1 MIRSTLLQQRRRG
14 AAALLA
20 LALAGAAGLLT
31 VLPTR
36 AEAPLQQKAQAPGW
50 YRMQLGSFEI
60 TALYDGYLDI
70 DSAILKDAEP
80 VEIERLLARSFQ
92 RSPNMT
98 SINAYLV
105 NTGGRLVLVD
115 AGAASLFGPTLGR
128 LLDNLKASGYRPEQ
142 VDAVLITHLHGDHV
156 GGITADGRMAFP
168 NATVHVDRRESDH
181 WLSRA
186 NLEAASKD
194 MKAYFE
200 GAQSSAAPYIKAGRW
215 KTFDGDA
222 EFAPGVRALSYGRAP
237 GHTPGHAGYMIESGG
252 RKLLVWGDV
261 VHSAAVQFERP
272 EVTMGFDLDGRQA
285 RATRERLFD
294 QAAREGW
301 LIGAAHISFP
311 GLGHI
316 RKEGAG
322 YAWVPVEYGPPR

>member
-1 MIRSTLLQQRRRG
+1 MIRSTVMPQRRRG

-31 VLPTR
+31 ALPSS

-50 YRMQLGSFEI
+50 YRMQLGDVEV

-70 DSAILKDAEP
+70 DSAILKDAKP

-105 NTGGRLVLVD
+105 NTGGRLILVD

-128 LLDNLKASGYRPEQ
+128 LLDNLKASGYAPEQ

-156 GGITADGRMAFP
+156 GGIAADGRMAFP
-168 NATVHVDRRESDH
+168 NATVHVDRREADY
-181 WLSRA
+181 WLSQAR
-186 NLEAASKD
+186 LDAAPKD
-194 MKAYFE
+194 AKPYFE

-261 VHSAAVQFERP
+261 VHSAAVQFARP
-272 EVTMGFDLDGRQA
+272 EVTMGFDVSPAEA
-285 RATRERLFD
+285 RTTRRRLFE
-294 QAAREGW
+294 QAVNEGW

-311 GLGHI
+311 GLGQI
-316 RKEGAG
+316 RKEGSA
-322 YAWVPVEYGPPR
+322 YVWVPVEYGPPR